1 MDESNLR
8 VVRVV
13 GGQILQVPGDGIDQR
28 AVEIA
33 TTGMDYHACGL
44 VDDHDFIVLIDHLE
58 WDILWSDGRVVVRTV
73 EHQGDDIAR
82 THLVVTLHRPGTAS
96 LFDILGRTDM
106 DETCVGCLLDTVA
119 AGVRLVL
126 GEELID
132 ANRFIELTVIR
143 LLIGISIGH
152 QFQFFIIYVVQS
164 SSSIFQFFNFSILSH
179 STTSSNSS
187 TLPLSIRRYSG
198 SI

>member
-13 GGQILQVPGDGIDQR
+13 SGQILQVPGDGIDQR
-28 AVEIA
+28 ATEIA
-33 TTGMDYHACGL
+33 TTGMDHHACGL
-44 VDDHDFIVLIDHLE
+44 VDDHEIIVLIDHLE
-58 WDILWSDGRVVVRTV
+58 GDILGSDGRVVVRTV

-82 THLVVTLHRPGTAS
+82 THFIVALHRPGTAS

-132 ANRFIELTVIR
+132 ANRVLPLVHLYTEVFIELTVIR

-152 QFQFFIIYVVQS
+152 QIQFFII
-164 SSSIFQFFNFSILSH
+164 
-179 STTSSNSS
+179 
-187 TLPLSIRRYSG
+187 
-198 SI
+198 